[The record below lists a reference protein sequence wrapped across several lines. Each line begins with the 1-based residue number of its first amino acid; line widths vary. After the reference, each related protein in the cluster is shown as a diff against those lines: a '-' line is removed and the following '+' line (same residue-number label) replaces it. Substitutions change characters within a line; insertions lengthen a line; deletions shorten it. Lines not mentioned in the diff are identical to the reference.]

1 MSVLYCP
8 RCQRS
13 NPEVAAF
20 CYFDGAELR
29 SRQDGSHHRLG
40 QDFVFPSGRRCG
52 TFDDFAEACRDEWP
66 AARSMLQEGI
76 FRQFFGGAGRADL
89 AKVAQDAMAHQDAD
103 IALTTFLDALP
114 VTQTAAPKIDI
125 NPRRLLLG
133 NLLAGEQRQLQIIVS
148 NQGRGSLQGT
158 MTVAEGSDWLKIG
171 GPTAT
176 QCAIATQAASTP
188 DARSEQKIALQVD
201 TRGLPAGG
209 TFGAKLRVITN
220 GGVVEVLARMELVAQ
235 PFTKAP
241 FQGAKTPR
249 DMAERMRKLPK
260 AAGPLLESGDVSRW
274 FTSNGWNF
282 PIRGPQAKGVAGVQQ
297 FFETM
302 GLSKPPVLQVSQE
315 EVRVTCTYPETV
327 RSQIVLQ
334 TAAKKWVYASITSDN
349 AWLRVLT
356 PQVGGPQQA
365 TIAFEIDPRSGAG
378 TALEGTLH
386 ITANGGK
393 VLTVKVNAEVRGAP
407 DVRRPGKR
415 VVEPAGQP
423 DERPTRELHGKNA
436 EAARPGPAVIVGEP
450 VHASG
455 VLKPVLAMM
464 LAFVLLRLLLVPFAD
479 LGGWSRAAAAAA
491 ERLGVP
497 TSSDSPLAAMG
508 GWLRLPWERILVAS
522 DGRLPVSLFHPG
534 QSGDI
539 SALEFRHYFAG
550 YFLRWLVLW
559 TWWIGAIAGALLMLR
574 HGGGLAN
581 LPWGIIAGA
590 VAGVAAGVTVGSMVL
605 VMEVPPH
612 VIWAAVAPGQGGGM
626 GLLVLWLACA
636 LGCWAVYGVLA
647 GLVLSLAPS
656 WQRRLLMPV
665 QRLVANLCRLCG
677 LRGLAK
683 ACGL

>member
-29 SRQDGSHHRLG
+29 SHQDGSHHRLG
-40 QDFVFPSGRRCG
+40 QDFVFPSGRRCR

-66 AARSMLQEGI
+66 AARALLREGV
-76 FRQFFGGAGRADL
+76 FKQFFGGAGRTDL
-89 AKVAQDAMAHQDAD
+89 AKAAQDAMAHQDGD

-114 VTQTAAPKIDI
+114 VTQTSAPKIDI

-148 NQGRGSLQGT
+148 NQGHGRLQGT
-158 MTVAEGSDWLKIG
+158 MTVTEGSDWLKISG
-171 GPTAT
+171 ADAS
-176 QCAIATQAASTP
+176 QCAIATGAASAP

-209 TFGAKLRVITN
+209 TFGAKLTVITN

-315 EVRVTCTYPETV
+315 DVRVVCTYPEAV
-327 RSQIVLQ
+327 RSQLVLQ
-334 TAAKKWVYASITSDN
+334 TAAKKWVYASIASDS

-365 TIAFEIDPRSGAG
+365 TIAFEVDPQACTG
-378 TALEGTLH
+378 TSLEGKLH

-393 VLTVKVNAEVRGAP
+393 VLTVKVSAEVQGAP
-407 DVRRPGKR
+407 EARRQLRRP
-415 VVEPAGQP
+415 VEPARHVDGAP
-423 DERPTRELHGKNA
+423 AVRALSAGSL
-436 EAARPGPAVIVGEP
+436 EAAPAVIVGVP
-450 VHASG
+450 LGAG
-455 VLKPVLAMM
+455 GLLRPVLAML
-464 LAFVLLRLLLVPFAD
+464 LAFALVRLLLVPFVD
-479 LGGWSRAAAAAA
+479 LGGWSAAAATAA
-491 ERLGVP
+491 TKLGVP
-497 TSSDSPLAAMG
+497 ISSDSAVATIG
-508 GWLRLPWERILVAS
+508 GWLQLPWERILIGADS
-522 DGRLPVSLFHPG
+522 SLPAGLFHPG
-534 QSGDI
+534 QVGDI
-539 SALEFRHYFAG
+539 SILEFRHYFAG

-559 TWWIGAIAGALLMLR
+559 TWWLGAVVGAVLIVR
-574 HGGGLAN
+574 HGGLAN
-581 LPWGIIAGA
+581 LLWGIIAGA
-590 VAGVAAGVTVGSMVL
+590 VAGVAGGVTLGSLVL
-605 VMEVPPH
+605 VMEIPPH
-612 VIWAAVAPGQGGGM
+612 VLWAGIFSGRGGGL
-626 GLLVLWLACA
+626 GLWVLWLLST
-636 LGCWAVYGVLA
+636 LGCWAVYGALA
-647 GLVLSLAPS
+647 GLFLSLAAP
-656 WQRRLLMPV
+656 QRRLLIPV
-665 QRLVANLCRLCG
+665 QRLVASLCRLCG

-683 ACGL
+683 ACGF